1 MAPITSTLAL
11 GAGCYWGT
19 EKFIVKDF
27 PQQQQQKYAGCIANA
42 KVGFMSPDP
51 NSPIKNPTYRQV
63 CSGSTGHVEV
73 LHIELITPTTTVS
86 SDNVDDVDHVDA
98 EVLFK
103 DLIQFFFT
111 FHDPTT
117 LNRQG
122 NDVGTQYSSVIFCT
136 TAKQKEIAQQVK
148 NELQAAIDQGI
159 ITTQYENKTVQ
170 TAIVDY
176 TEFYEAHEEHQE
188 YLMKNPLGY
197 CNHRYRF
204 QKWPTV
210 VVSVKEDHEL

>member
-1 MAPITSTLAL
+1 MAPISSTLAL

-27 PQQQQQKYAGCIANA
+27 PKQQNHPDCIANA
-42 KVGFMSPDP
+42 KVGFMNPDP
-51 NSPIKNPTYRQV
+51 NNTIQNPTYRQV

-73 LHIELITPTTTVS
+73 LQIELTPTAASTT
-86 SDNVDDVDHVDA
+86 
-98 EVLFK
+98 EVFEDMIK
-103 DLIQFFFT
+103 FFFT

-122 NDVGTQYSSVIFCT
+122 NDVGTQYASIIFCT
-136 TAKQKEIAQQVK
+136 SSEQKEIATKIKQ
-148 NELQAAIDQGI
+148 ELQAAIDQGKV
-159 ITTQYENKTVQ
+159 TQYQNQKVE

-204 QKWPTV
+204 REWPTV
-210 VVSVKEDHEL
+210 SIQKD